1 MSAKR
6 TIILFFL
13 CMHAAARAQSFDDF
27 TLDKEVSVYM
37 KKNFESLKNFQ
48 LGIKCPH
55 EENQWYLDSLE
66 YSPWFVGDF
75 NGDGISDLFATG
87 QQKREQAHYL
97 VMGQD
102 ELEEQGSTQ
111 VIRIFPPK
119 ERGDL
124 VIPFIEETR
133 QGLYIVMKQFK
144 TTTSTITRDG
154 KEVRLPRTYRDEYK
168 MGLMKKDTLV
178 YRFGHIIEHNQ
189 RPDQRPIRFVQMHS
203 FCQFGGCP
211 DFRLKVSSTGEMI
224 LHNLTNTAEAAG
236 KYTAVCEPE
245 ILDKLFALANFLKVN
260 KALEKFG
267 DDSADKTV
275 TMIIQYEDESFK
287 SWYDYEQGATLSLLR
302 FYELMLEAKSAA
314 DWTAYEE

>member
-1 MSAKR
+1 MANR
-6 TIILFFL
+6 TITLFL
-13 CMHAAARAQSFDDF
+13 ICLQVAARAQSFDDF
-27 TLDKEVSVYM
+27 TLDKEVSVYL

-48 LGIKCPH
+48 LGIKCPY

-75 NGDGISDLFATG
+75 NSDGISDLFATG
-87 QQKREQAHYL
+87 QQKKEQAHYL
-97 VMGQD
+97 VMGRD
-102 ELEEQGSTQ
+102 ELEEEGSTQ

-133 QGLYIVMKQFK
+133 QGLFIVLKQFK

-178 YRFGHIIEHNQ
+178 YHFGHIIEHNQ
-189 RPDQRPIRFVQMHS
+189 KPDQRAIRFVQMHS

-211 DFRLKVSSTGEMI
+211 DFRMKISASGEMI
-224 LHNLTNTAEAAG
+224 LHNLSNTAETAG
-236 KYTAVCEPE
+236 KYTAVCDPDL
-245 ILDKLFALANFLKVN
+245 LDKLFALANFLKIN
-260 KALEKFG
+260 KSLDKFG
-267 DDSADKTV
+267 EDSADRTV
-275 TMIIQYEDESFK
+275 TMIIQYEDDTFK

-302 FYELMLEAKSAA
+302 FYELMLQAKSAA
-314 DWTAYEE
+314 DWNAYDE